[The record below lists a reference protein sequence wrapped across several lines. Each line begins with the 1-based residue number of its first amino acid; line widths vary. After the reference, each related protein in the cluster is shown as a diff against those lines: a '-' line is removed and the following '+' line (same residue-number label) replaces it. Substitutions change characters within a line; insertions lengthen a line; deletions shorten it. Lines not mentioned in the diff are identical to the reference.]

1 VAYPGW
7 KSDFGP
13 LVVVFFPVKMSRARQ
28 VVFCRLVQYLP
39 DGEALRSASLLLQR
53 RTEQAQLS
61 RRWSEAQRMGQ
72 RLMGACQRMLLVQ
85 LLKLW
90 LLLQLLKL
98 WLLLLQLL
106 KRESG
111 VMVGV
116 VCS

>member
-1 VAYPGW
+1 
-7 KSDFGP
+7 
-13 LVVVFFPVKMSRARQ
+13 MSRALQ

-53 RTEQAQLS
+53 RDEQAELS
-61 RRWSEAQRMGQ
+61 LRRSEAQRMGQ
-72 RLMGACQRMLLVQ
+72 RLMGACQRMLLMQ

-90 LLLQLLKL
+90 LLQLLKL

-106 KRESG
+106 KRESD